1 LKFLTTKNKRKQK
14 QKQRDFKMQI
24 DWFNSLMG
32 IYLIWLGINYG
43 KVKDD
48 E

>member
-1 LKFLTTKNKRKQK
+1 
-14 QKQRDFKMQI
+14 MQI

-43 KVKDD
+43 KVKDTD
-48 E
+48 ES